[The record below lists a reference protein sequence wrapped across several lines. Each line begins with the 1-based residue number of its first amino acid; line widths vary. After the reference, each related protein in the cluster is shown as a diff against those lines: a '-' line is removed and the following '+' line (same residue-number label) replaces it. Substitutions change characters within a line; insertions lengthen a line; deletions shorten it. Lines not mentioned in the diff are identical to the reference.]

1 MAVGC
6 GKCSSSFP
14 QETAMIRN
22 NKVNTIHELA
32 AQGKSI
38 QDIAITLELA
48 RNTVRKYLRHPE
60 LSAMPR
66 PRPNRRSKLDPF
78 KEQIKQ
84 WINED
89 HCYNCEAMLPRLLAM
104 GYTGSLSVLK
114 AFVHPLRPPSGGHY
128 PVVRYETEPG
138 KQVQFDWGEFK
149 YEQEGTPRKLYGF
162 TAILSYSR
170 MRFVTFVKRCDA
182 PTMIRCLME
191 AFEYFGGLPKAAL
204 TDRMKSVLL
213 EMEDKVPRWNP
224 LFADFMASIGVAPR
238 VCKAFTPQTKGKI
251 ERTVGVVKQSFWAGV
266 SFTDVDDLNRQA
278 HAWCERINGRVHR
291 TTHERPKERREQE
304 PLAPLPTAFAWERF
318 ATEERKVSWDG
329 YLSYDGVLYGLPSS
343 PPMAGTIV
351 QVRERHG
358 ILSVWSQG
366 RLLAELAKRAQSQV
380 TVTHP
385 DQFRTVA
392 PAASLRERTVPLG
405 HQRPAPTVL
414 TRALAEYDQLCGLA
428 AAGEVRACNSH

>member
-1 MAVGC
+1 
-6 GKCSSSFP
+6 
-14 QETAMIRN
+14 MIRSRT
-22 NKVNTIHELA
+22 VNTIHELA

-38 QDIAITLELA
+38 QDIAITLGIA

-60 LSAMPR
+60 LVAMPH

-78 KEQIKQ
+78 KEQVKT
-84 WINED
+84 WMKED
-89 HCYNCEAMLPRLLAM
+89 HCYNCEAMLPRLQAL

-114 AFVHPLRPPSGGHY
+114 AFVHPLRPAAGGHY
-128 PVVRYETEPG
+128 PVQRFETKPG
-138 KQVQFDWGEFK
+138 EQVQFDWGEFK
-149 YEQEGTPRKLYGF
+149 YEQEGGFRKLYGF
-162 TAILSYSR
+162 TAILCYSR

-204 TDRMKSVLL
+204 TDRMKSVFL
-213 EMEDKVPRWNP
+213 EMEDKKPRWNP

-238 VCKAFTPQTKGKI
+238 VCKAYTPQTKGKV
-251 ERTVGVVKQSFWAGV
+251 ERTVGFVKQSFWAGV
-266 SFTDVDDLNRQA
+266 SFTDADDLNRQA
-278 HAWCERINGRVHR
+278 HVWCERINGRVHR

-304 PLAPLPTAFAWERF
+304 PLAPLPAAFAWERF

-343 PPMAGTIV
+343 PPVAGIVV

-358 ILSVWSQG
+358 ILKVWSHGQ
-366 RLLAELAKRAQSQV
+366 LLIELAKRAQSQEHV
-380 TVTHP
+380 EHP

-392 PAASLRERTVPLG
+392 PAASRRAQVVPIG
-405 HQRPAPTVL
+405 HLRPAPQVRSACL
-414 TRALAEYDQLCGLA
+414 TEYDQLCGV
-428 AAGEVRACNSH
+428 EVLACNPT

>member
-1 MAVGC
+1 
-6 GKCSSSFP
+6 
-14 QETAMIRN
+14 MIRSRT
-22 NKVNTIHELA
+22 VNTIHELA

-38 QDIAITLELA
+38 QDIAISLGLA

-60 LSAMPR
+60 LSAMPH

-78 KEQIKQ
+78 KEQIQK
-84 WINED
+84 WVAED
-89 HCYNCEAMLPRLLAM
+89 HCYNCEMMLPRLLEK

-114 AFVHPLRPPSGGHY
+114 AFVHPLRPPAGGHY

-149 YEQEGTPRKLYGF
+149 YEREGVSRKLYGF
-162 TAILSYSR
+162 TAILCYSR

-238 VCKAFTPQTKGKI
+238 VCKARTPQTKGKV

-278 HAWCERINGRVHR
+278 HAWCERINARVHR
-291 TTHERPKERREQE
+291 TTHERRRR
-304 PLAPLPTAFAWERF
+304 AP
-318 ATEERKVSWDG
+318 
-329 YLSYDGVLYGLPSS
+329 
-343 PPMAGTIV
+343 
-351 QVRERHG
+351 
-358 ILSVWSQG
+358 
-366 RLLAELAKRAQSQV
+366 
-380 TVTHP
+380 
-385 DQFRTVA
+385 
-392 PAASLRERTVPLG
+392 
-405 HQRPAPTVL
+405 
-414 TRALAEYDQLCGLA
+414 
-428 AAGEVRACNSH
+428 